1 MKRTGGG
8 AVLAALLATGCS
20 GGKPAEPPAS
30 AVPSS
35 PSAAAA
41 SSSAAAANPTP
52 SGVPI
57 VLHAHKVGS
66 KYIYLTKQ
74 KGNRRVYVLRADAE
88 TGQYFGTNTGRSEF
102 VRPHI
107 TFYGVNGKRLTAD
120 APTGTVVERDKAVRM
135 SGGVTAVDQNGMTL
149 TSDSLSYDD
158 PTEVIHG
165 QGNVVLHSPQGE
177 ELRGDSLDWNLR
189 DGHINVS
196 GAR

>member
-1 MKRTGGG
+1 
-8 AVLAALLATGCS
+8 V
-20 GGKPAEPPAS
+20 S
-30 AVPSS
+30 AV
-35 PSAAAA
+35 
-41 SSSAAAANPTP
+41 NPTP
-52 SGVPI
+52 TGVPI
-57 VLHAHKVGS
+57 VLRAHKVGS

-88 TGQYFGTNTGRSEF
+88 TGQYFGTNTGRSDF

-107 TFYGVNGKRLTAD
+107 TFYGANGKRLTAD

-135 SGGVTAVDQNGMTL
+135 SGGVIAVDQNGMTL
-149 TSDSLSYDD
+149 TSDSLRYDD

-165 QGNVVLHSPQGE
+165 QGDVVLHSPQGE

>member
-8 AVLAALLATGCS
+8 AVLAALLVTGCS
-20 GGKPAEPPAS
+20 GGKPAEPPSPAP
-30 AVPSS
+30 AA
-35 PSAAAA
+35 PSAAP
-41 SSSAAAANPTP
+41 SVSAVNPTP
-52 SGVPI
+52 TGVPI
-57 VLHAHKVGS
+57 VLRAHKVGS

-88 TGQYFGTNTGRSEF
+88 TGQYFGTNTGRSDF

-107 TFYGVNGKRLTAD
+107 TFYGANGKRLTAD

-135 SGGVTAVDQNGMTL
+135 SGGVIAVDQNGMTL
-149 TSDSLSYDD
+149 TSDSLRYDD

-165 QGNVVLHSPQGE
+165 QGDVVLHSPQGE